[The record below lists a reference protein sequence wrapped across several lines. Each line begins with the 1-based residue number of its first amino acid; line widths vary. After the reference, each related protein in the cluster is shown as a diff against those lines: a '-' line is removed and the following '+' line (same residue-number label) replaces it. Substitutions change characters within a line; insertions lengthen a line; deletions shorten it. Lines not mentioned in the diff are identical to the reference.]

1 MPNARKAGV
10 PPDVIR
16 EWTADFKKKKAEQ
29 KEKGGNKLPSGS
41 VQYTHEGV
49 TYTAKWTN
57 QAKGYV
63 GFPEAAYEA
72 RVEGQRSRKGE
83 QQKIKLTPMEQ
94 LMNDYKYQ
102 DAALL
107 TEASG
112 QRHVVD
118 HIDPIAAGGFSNA
131 PWNLQVLTEP
141 TNAAKSNTLG
151 GAIGVTARE
160 EGRYLA
166 DLAGQLR
173 GMRGTV
179 GFSPFMTGVTLPPL
193 GGFQQ
198 DTPQPSILPGG
209 TAYKPP
215 ELEGMATDQQP
226 MTQLPPQPQED
237 LSQQV
242 MEAAGMVLTVGA
254 GLIKG
259 AGGVINFVTG
269 GGF

>member
-1 MPNARKAGV
+1 MPSARRAGV
-10 PPDVIR
+10 PPDVLK
-16 EWTADFKKKKAEQ
+16 EWEADFRQKKADQQ
-29 KEKGGNKLPSGS
+29 KAGGRKLPSGS
-41 VQYTHEGV
+41 VQYEYEGTV
-49 TYTAKWTN
+49 YTAKFSGPN
-57 QAKGYV
+57 RSV
-63 GFPEAAYEA
+63 SFPEAAYEA

-83 QQKIKLTPMEQ
+83 QQKIKLTSIEQ

-118 HIDPIAAGGFSNA
+118 HIDPIDKGGFSNA

-141 TNAAKSNTLG
+141 TNAAKSNILG
-151 GAIGVTARE
+151 GAIGAQARE

-173 GMRGTV
+173 GMRGTI
-179 GFSPFMTGVTLPPL
+179 GFSPFMTGITLPPL
-193 GGFQQ
+193 PGFQE
-198 DTPQPSILPGG
+198 DTPQPTVLPGG
-209 TAYKPP
+209 TTYKPP
-215 ELEGMATDQQP
+215 ELEGIATDQEP
-226 MTQLPPQPQED
+226 MQLPPQPQED

-242 MEAAGMVLTVGA
+242 METAGKVLMVGA

-259 AGGVINFVTG
+259 IGGTIQFMTG

>member
-1 MPNARKAGV
+1 MPSARKAGV
-10 PPDVIR
+10 PPEVLQ
-16 EWTADFKKKKAEQ
+16 EWEADFRQKKAEQ
-29 KEKGGNKLPSGS
+29 KKTGGRKLPSGS
-41 VQYTHEGV
+41 VQYTYNGV
-49 TYTAKWTN
+49 TYTAK
-57 QAKGYV
+57 YV
-63 GFPEAAYEA
+63 GKNRSVNFPEAAYEA

-118 HIDPIAAGGFSNA
+118 HIDPIDAGGFSNA

-151 GAIGVTARE
+151 GAIGATARE
-160 EGRYLA
+160 ESRYLA

-254 GLIKG
+254 GLIQG